1 MLLKSAVPLYGVG
14 FLALQL
20 GSMTAAPATAS
31 ASFGVS
37 ATVQAPCL
45 ASVSSARLRTDA
57 VQPKSANVEVKCS
70 NSVQYNVSVTPG
82 WTAGAIV
89 VAGNSGDTMII
100 TVTY

>member
-1 MLLKSAVPLYGVG
+1 MLFKSVVSVFAVG

-20 GSMTAAPATAS
+20 GSRTAASATAS

-37 ATVQAPCL
+37 ATVQATCL

-57 VQPKSANVEVKCS
+57 SQPKSANVEVKCS
-70 NSVQYNVSVTPG
+70 NAIHYNVSVTPG
-82 WTAGAIV
+82 WAAGAIV
-89 VAGNSGDTMII
+89 IAGNSGDTMII